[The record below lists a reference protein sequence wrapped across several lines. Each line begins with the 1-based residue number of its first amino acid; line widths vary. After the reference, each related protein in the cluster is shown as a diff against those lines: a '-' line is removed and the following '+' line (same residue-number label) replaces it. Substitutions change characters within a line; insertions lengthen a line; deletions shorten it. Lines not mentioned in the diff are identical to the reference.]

1 MKEFTIPEE
10 FMTDITIHKKWN
22 TYTQNGRVPT
32 PAELLLLLEGKGE
45 CSVISSA
52 DHPEFAKL
60 RDKLEAGK
68 FIRTCRNSW
77 NGDRVTKTFRLNG
90 FTFEK
95 DAQFPSGA
103 AIKSHIKFRMK
114 IG

>member
-1 MKEFTIPEE
+1 MKEFTIAEE

-32 PAELLLLLEGKGE
+32 PDELLLLLEGKGD
-45 CSVISSA
+45 CSITSTE

-60 RDKLEAGK
+60 RNKLEAGK
-68 FIRTCRNSW
+68 FIKTCRNSW

-95 DAQFPSGA
+95 DARFPSGA
-103 AIKSHIKFRMK
+103 AIKSHIQFRMK